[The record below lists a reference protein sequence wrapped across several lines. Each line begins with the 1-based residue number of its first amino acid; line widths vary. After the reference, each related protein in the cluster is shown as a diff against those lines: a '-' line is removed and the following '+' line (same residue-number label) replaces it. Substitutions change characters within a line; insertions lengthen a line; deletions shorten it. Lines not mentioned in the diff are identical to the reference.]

1 MRILLVWRSFA
12 KSMKQA
18 RQTSSRL
25 HSLRRHFRAR
35 MTLLRWYSVAV
46 KQPRIML
53 GAYKRL
59 QRRGHHSLSVI
70 SAQYGAYAHYWL
82 RVLLL
87 SWKRLV
93 FDAPGGFLL
102 HRETRLRRQQNFGN
116 ALATSTKLL
125 SRAYEVEDKETQCAL
140 RSREETVFKEKIEE
154 LSAAREQ
161 EGELRALR
169 EGELRRELEQLKSD
183 YKALEK
189 SLKKEQ
195 NKVAETSK
203 QLQRQQ
209 SLNSVKTFA
218 TSQAASEASEAKAMR
233 EQTLSFPVTYDR
245 PVIATINNIHEI
257 ELRNVQNTQKLLRPI
272 SHRISSCRLDGESLL
287 AVYENDSVLITFHS
301 DGVAN
306 LCVVAGLLSKYIKR
320 NREDFGTNGISLN
333 ICHRASQEAHVQV
346 DHMPLDEIRAANHKV
361 ELLLKDSQE
370 EKLTI
375 EELMRDEKENA
386 PMLAG
391 PSHAD
396 VHKEPEVKPI
406 SLDQQLREA
415 QMKKE
420 TKPVSLDQQLREAQM
435 KKETKPVSL
444 DQQLREASVERKDS
458 KRMSLDQQLL
468 LLSMEAEGNKK
479 PKGDSNLFGRLSMQH
494 RKSEA
499 NVGLIEEL

>member
-1 MRILLVWRSFA
+1 M
-12 KSMKQA
+12 
-18 RQTSSRL
+18 
-25 HSLRRHFRAR
+25 
-35 MTLLRWYSVAV
+35 
-46 KQPRIML
+46 
-53 GAYKRL
+53 
-59 QRRGHHSLSVI
+59 
-70 SAQYGAYAHYWL
+70 
-82 RVLLL
+82 
-87 SWKRLV
+87 
-93 FDAPGGFLL
+93 
-102 HRETRLRRQQNFGN
+102 
-116 ALATSTKLL
+116 
-125 SRAYEVEDKETQCAL
+125 
-140 RSREETVFKEKIEE
+140 
-154 LSAAREQ
+154 
-161 EGELRALR
+161 
-169 EGELRRELEQLKSD
+169 
-183 YKALEK
+183 
-189 SLKKEQ
+189 
-195 NKVAETSK
+195 
-203 QLQRQQ
+203 
-209 SLNSVKTFA
+209 
-218 TSQAASEASEAKAMR
+218 
-233 EQTLSFPVTYDR
+233 SFPVTYDC

-415 QMKKE
+415 
-420 TKPVSLDQQLREAQM
+420 
-435 KKETKPVSL
+435 
-444 DQQLREASVERKDS
+444 SVERKDS